1 MKSKIL
7 LFSLLAVFLGTG
19 NAFALQLSRNITI
32 SDQVYSG
39 QEWYGNWEDQEVEP
53 STNSIGQHWD
63 LEAFFLN
70 DPNATDTILT
80 MVGGYNFKDGQQGS
94 QYFWHPG
101 DIFIDVTGDAKYGPA
116 NSGSGGY
123 NAEVQNTFGYDYAI
137 QLDFPNSSYSVY
149 ALNANTWVQKVYYHD
164 QGNPSANPWRYVSD
178 GNFMHEGD
186 FWFDEGLPD
195 SDVAG
200 LQGGSHYAVA
210 LDLGFIDPGTD
221 FTVHYTYECGNDN
234 LMGMGQTNP
243 VPEPA
248 TMLLFGTGL
257 VGLAGFGRKRF
268 SKKV

>member
-7 LFSLLAVFLGTG
+7 LFSLLAIFLGNG

-53 STNSIGQHWD
+53 STNSIGQQWD

-116 NSGSGGY
+116 NSESGGY
-123 NAEVQNTFGYDYAI
+123 NVEVQNTFGYDYAI

-164 QGNPSANPWRYVSD
+164 QGNPSANPWRYVSG
-178 GNFMHEGD
+178 GNLMHEGD
-186 FWFDEGLPD
+186 FLFYQGLSD

-210 LDLGFIDPGTD
+210 LDLGFLNPGTD
-221 FTVHYTYECGNDN
+221 FTVHYTYQCGNDN
-234 LMGMGQTNP
+234 LMGGGQIAP